1 MSIFMNLIN
10 GLGSVMNITC
20 LSMAVFGT
28 FLGIIIG
35 ALPGLTATT
44 GVSIFLPMTFFMEP
58 VPSFAFLLG
67 IYCGGIYGGSI
78 TAILINTPG
87 TPAAAATSMEGFPL
101 AKQGKAMKAL
111 DMALYASFVGGVISC
126 IALTWIAPILANLAM
141 KFSHAEYFALG
152 LFGISIVASLSAG
165 NLVKGLI
172 GACLGLLLGMIGLD
186 PINSVARLTFG
197 NKLMTNGITLI
208 PALIA
213 LFAVSELFIQA
224 EERFHQQEEIKFE
237 VKGEHLKFK
246 DFVKEWKHMLKGSLI
261 GCFIGAV
268 PATGGA
274 VAAFFSYNEAR
285 RSARQPEL
293 FGKGSMEGIAA
304 SESANNGVTGSTLIP
319 LLTLGIPGDSVTAV
333 LLGALMVQG
342 LTPGPLLFETD
353 GDTVYGIFAI
363 LLICNFIM
371 LILGALGIRL
381 FYKITDVPKRFLQPV
396 ILSLCLIGTYAS
408 STRKYEL
415 VVMLVI
421 AIVAFFMVKAKI
433 PTAPTLIALILGP
446 TVESSLRRGMVAA
459 RGSLGEFLSRPVAD
473 VFLVITAIML
483 VITLIREGKAHRE
496 ALKK

>member
-1 MSIFMNLIN
+1 MSIFHNLIV
-10 GLGSVMNITC
+10 GLSDVSNITC

-111 DMALYASFVGGVISC
+111 DMALYASFVGGIISC
-126 IALTWIAPILANLAM
+126 ICLTWVAPLLADLAM
-141 KFSHAEYFALG
+141 KFSHAEYFALA
-152 LFGISIVASLSAG
+152 LFGISIVASLSAD
-165 NLVKGLI
+165 NLIKGLI
-172 GACLGLLLGMIGLD
+172 GACLGLILGIIGMD
-186 PINSVARLTFG
+186 PIDSTTRLTF
-197 NKLMTNGITLI
+197 KVRALSNGVTLI

-224 EERFHQQEEIKFE
+224 EDIYKHIEEEKFE
-237 VKGEHLKFK
+237 VKGEHLP
-246 DFVKEWKHMLKGSLI
+246 VKEFIKYWKHVVKSSLI

-274 VAAFFSYNEAR
+274 VSAFLSYNEAR
-285 RSARQPEL
+285 RTAKNPEL
-293 FGKGSMEGIAA
+293 FGKGSLEGIAA
-304 SESANNGVTGSTLIP
+304 SEAGNNGVTGSTLIP

-353 GDTVYGIFAI
+353 GRTVYGIFAI
-363 LLICNFIM
+363 LLYCNVIM
-371 LILGALGIRL
+371 LILGKVFVRF
-381 FYKITDVPKRFLQPV
+381 FYKVTDIPKSILQPI
-396 ILSLCLIGTYAS
+396 ILGLCLIGTYAS
-408 STRKYEL
+408 STRIYEL
-415 VVMLVI
+415 WLMLVI
-421 AIVAFFMVKAKI
+421 AIVAFIMVKTHI

-446 TVESSLRRGMVAA
+446 TMESSLRRGMIAS
-459 RGSLGEFLSRPVAD
+459 RGSIIEFLSRPVA
-473 VFLVITAIML
+473 LVILSVTILML
-483 VITLIREGKAHRE
+483 VISFVKE
-496 ALKK
+496 ARLKKAK